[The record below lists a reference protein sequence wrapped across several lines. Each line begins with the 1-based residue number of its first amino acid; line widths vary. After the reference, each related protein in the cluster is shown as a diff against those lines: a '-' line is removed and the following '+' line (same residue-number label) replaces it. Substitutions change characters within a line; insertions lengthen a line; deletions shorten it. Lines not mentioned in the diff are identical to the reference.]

1 MGGTFKS
8 DATKLQH
15 AMSKESLL
23 KAPGKFGNLNPGL
36 SNTFQAKGANP
47 TKKPFNRLVPVPP
60 PKSFLTAIEKE
71 EPSNQK
77 KIQNFV

>member
-1 MGGTFKS
+1 MGGTFKN
-8 DATKLQH
+8 DTAKLQH

-23 KAPGKFGNLNPGL
+23 KAPGKLNNPVQGM
-36 SNTFQAKGANP
+36 STTFQAKTMT
-47 TKKPFNRLVPVPP
+47 TKKPHNRLVPVPP
-60 PKSFLTAIEKE
+60 PKGFLTAIQTE